1 MKTPLRPPAL
11 PPPLDSLTRA
21 LQETPPTAA
30 RFAEVARHAQ
40 PEIDRTLHRLRVP
53 REDRPD
59 LSQEVLLKLHR
70 ALTSGALLDH
80 PRAWLSTVCKNT
92 ALDHFRRRETRQFRS
107 RQSLD
112 DDQPHLE
119 ALTAT
124 NPEPERDLDAR
135 RFARAIEE
143 AARLYEERAEQEGER
158 RGHQVLAWF
167 AVQVREASTEQVQ
180 AEIQERYGRSGSSQ
194 TVWQWK
200 ARGSKLVQRLAERD
214 EDRARGAL
222 MARAAARVA

>member
-1 MKTPLRPPAL
+1 M
-11 PPPLDSLTRA
+11 
-21 LQETPPTAA
+21 
-30 RFAEVARHAQ
+30 ARHAQ

-53 REDRPD
+53 PEDRPD

-80 PRAWLSTVCKNT
+80 PRAWLATVCRNT

-112 DDQPHLE
+112 DDDAHLE
-119 ALTAT
+119 VLTAT

-180 AEIQERYGRSGSSQ
+180 AEILERYGRSGSSQ

-222 MARAAARVA
+222 MARAAAQVA